1 MMAMTAHDGGDDGD
15 EYDVVLHTLQIHPD
29 GEEAEIEEMGCRL
42 WGVGVSV
49 WGVVVNILLFFSL
62 SKLVVFIFVFR
73 PSVVNPIVSHKI
85 KHPTSV
91 INC

>member
-42 WGVGVSV
+42 W
-49 WGVVVNILLFFSL
+49 VV
-62 SKLVVFIFVFR
+62 
-73 PSVVNPIVSHKI
+73 
-85 KHPTSV
+85 
-91 INC
+91 